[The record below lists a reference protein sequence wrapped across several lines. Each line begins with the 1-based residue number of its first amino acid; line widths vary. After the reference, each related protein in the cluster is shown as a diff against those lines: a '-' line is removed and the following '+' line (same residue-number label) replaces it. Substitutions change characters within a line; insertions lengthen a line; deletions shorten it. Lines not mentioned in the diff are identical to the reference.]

1 VAIANYYDN
10 GGSTKG
16 RGGLWKKKK
25 EFGGVKMHMCVN
37 MGVCMEMEKK
47 KVALLVYN
55 KII

>member
-1 VAIANYYDN
+1 MAIANYYDN